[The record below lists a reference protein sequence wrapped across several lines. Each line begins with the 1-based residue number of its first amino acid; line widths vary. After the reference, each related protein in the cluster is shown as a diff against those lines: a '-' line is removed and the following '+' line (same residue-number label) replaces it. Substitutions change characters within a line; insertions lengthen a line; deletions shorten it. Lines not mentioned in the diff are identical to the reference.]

1 MAWMLTQGVIGPLGG
16 GHRSVGRRLPRRSC
30 VAKAKAHVAS
40 HRVCRSLVR
49 NFHPLSNVLKPEL
62 RGASHVEHR
71 KGAELNITFV
81 VKALNRPEK
90 ADRGILP
97 AVGMK
102 A

>member
-1 MAWMLTQGVIGPLGG
+1 LGRWEGDIEALGG
-16 GHRSVGRRLPRRSC
+16 ACRVEAAWRKRKLT
-30 VAKAKAHVAS
+30 S
-40 HRVCRSLVR
+40 HRIECADRWVR

-62 RGASHVEHR
+62 RGASQVEHR